1 MAGVGDEVKT
11 SSLCGGSPK
20 VGCSSGT
27 WVALRPGSV
36 YAGNAIFCRLS
47 SFSFFSLQ
55 HMLEYKL
62 GFCVW
67 QAFLVVFRRGRVTY

>member
-20 VGCSSGT
+20 SVGSSGT

-36 YAGNAIFCRLS
+36 YAGNLILNRYTARSVSL
-47 SFSFFSLQ
+47 FF
-55 HMLEYKL
+55 
-62 GFCVW
+62 
-67 QAFLVVFRRGRVTY
+67 AFGKPFW